1 MHQGSA
7 LSSLLFVIVMEA
19 VSREFRVA
27 LSLEL
32 LHADDMVV
40 IAETESEVISI
51 SIIYFTS
58 GAVAVDSSHMTTSS
72 SASWSRFSPPSN
84 FVNGHVST
92 VWFMVCRWPQSQEG
106 DWVRPHWRIR
116 GFFIND
122 MRYINPRFTYLLTYI
137 GAS

>member
-27 LSLEL
+27 LSWEL
-32 LHADDMVV
+32 LYADDMVV
-40 IAETESEVISI
+40 IAKTESEVISI
-51 SIIYFTS
+51 SISIIYFTS
-58 GAVAVDSSHMTTSS
+58 AAFAVDSSHMTTSS

-106 DWVRPHWRIR
+106 DWVRPHWCQLARH
-116 GFFIND
+116 G
-122 MRYINPRFTYLLTYI
+122 P
-137 GAS
+137 

>member
-27 LSLEL
+27 LSWEL

-51 SIIYFTS
+51 SIIYYTS
-58 GAVAVDSSHMTTSS
+58 AAVAVDSSRMTTSS

-92 VWFMVCRWPQSQEG
+92 VWFMVCHWPQSQEG
-106 DWVRPHWRIR
+106 DWVRPHWCQLARH
-116 GFFIND
+116 G
-122 MRYINPRFTYLLTYI
+122 P
-137 GAS
+137 